1 MATNIKI
8 LKIVKIPKLIDFKGN
23 EYLHGV
29 IHAAPYG
36 DHFSLLW
43 RPF

>member
-1 MATNIKI
+1 VLFVFKIFKIATNIKI

-29 IHAAPYG
+29 IHAAPHG
-36 DHFSLLW
+36 
-43 RPF
+43 